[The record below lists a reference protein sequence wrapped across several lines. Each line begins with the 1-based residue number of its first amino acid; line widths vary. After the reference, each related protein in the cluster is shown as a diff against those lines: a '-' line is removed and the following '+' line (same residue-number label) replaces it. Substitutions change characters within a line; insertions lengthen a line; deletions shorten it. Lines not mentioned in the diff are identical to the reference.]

1 MGTMQMSEGNN
12 DDFNYSESNY
22 NNIASSS
29 LGAIIQGINSGS
41 FVGFNNA
48 QSNSNHFNNNNSR
61 SSGARILTSGRD
73 SATPFN
79 YDENSL
85 MNLS

>member
-1 MGTMQMSEGNN
+1 MGTMQMSDGNN
-12 DDFNYSESNY
+12 EVFNYSESNY

-29 LGAIIQGINSGS
+29 LGAIIWGINGGS
-41 FVGFNNA
+41 FVGLNNP
-48 QSNSNHFNNNNSR
+48 QSNSNNLNINNSR
-61 SSGARILTSGRD
+61 SSGARNTRSGRD